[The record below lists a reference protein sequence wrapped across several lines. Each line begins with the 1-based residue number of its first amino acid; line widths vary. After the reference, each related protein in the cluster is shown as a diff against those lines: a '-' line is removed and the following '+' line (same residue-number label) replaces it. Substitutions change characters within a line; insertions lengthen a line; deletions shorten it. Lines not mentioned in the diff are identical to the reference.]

1 MCKLYFSYA
10 CMNSGKTAH
19 LLMTAHSFE
28 ENNTPFLCLKPEKD
42 TRDGIGVIKSRIG
55 MQRDC
60 ISISDE
66 DDLLTCVK
74 NYITHLTENNLS
86 YPKWILV
93 DECQFLTAKQVEELA
108 DVVDECDINV
118 MCFGLRT
125 DFQTHAFEGSLRL
138 FELADDINEIK
149 LSCKCGRK
157 AIINARVDEFGNVLS
172 EGSQIEIG
180 GNERYRPMCR
190 KCYHEAIKK

>member
-1 MCKLYFSYA
+1 MA
-10 CMNSGKTAH
+10 AGKTAQ

-28 ENNTPFLCLKPEKD
+28 ENNIPFLCLKPEKD

-60 ISISDE
+60 IAISDE
-66 DDLLTCVK
+66 DDLYTCVR
-74 NYITHLTENNLS
+74 NYIAHISENNLS

-108 DVVDECDINV
+108 SVVDDCDINV

-125 DFQTHAFEGSLRL
+125 DFQTHTFEGSKRL
-138 FELADDINEIK
+138 FELADDIAEIK
-149 LSCKCGRK
+149 LSCRCGRK
-157 AIINARVDEFGNVLS
+157 ATVNARVDASGNVLS

-180 GNERYRPMCR
+180 GNERYKPMCR
-190 KCYHEAIKK
+190 KCYREAIKK